1 MKLAKLQKTKPTIR
15 FSSKLIRSKPNEKTG
30 SWTLTLPKRASAKLP
45 SRGKT
50 MVEGTINGFPFRAA
64 LEPNRKGSHCLMVN
78 KTMRD
83 GAGAD
88 GMDTVTVEL
97 TRTAEEPD
105 IRVPMDLRRALAAA
119 PRAQAGWE
127 DITPTATGLDLLNM
141 LSQAVRNPPA
151 PDQESV
157 RHACLWKAT
166 AMLFSRY
173 KVAYERK
180 RRFVRDVASA
190 ITLRKIAPRRRASL
204 DERGSPA
211 F

>member
-45 SRGKT
+45 SRGIT

-127 DITPTATGLDLLNM
+127 DITPMARRD
-141 LSQAVRNPPA
+141 
-151 PDQESV
+151 
-157 RHACLWKAT
+157 WI
-166 AMLFSRY
+166 FSIC
-173 KVAYERK
+173 
-180 RRFVRDVASA
+180 SA
-190 ITLRKIAPRRRASL
+190 KQSETRRRRIEKGRRAAFG
-204 DERGSPA
+204 RGALPPYGGA
-211 F
+211 RLRLLATPQCRQ